1 VRFITRFVFFFV
13 FRVFLRYFYAGL
25 SSTNIFARAEL
36 LPRFF
41 CFGKPSRR
49 QRDVSFLFVLA
60 SSLARE
66 REKMVDDI
74 VDAAFS
80 LFPQFFGKLGVD
92 LFLVSEGRDA
102 FRKEKNL
109 GGD

>member
-1 VRFITRFVFFFV
+1 
-13 FRVFLRYFYAGL
+13 
-25 SSTNIFARAEL
+25 
-36 LPRFF
+36 
-41 CFGKPSRR
+41 
-49 QRDVSFLFVLA
+49 
-60 SSLARE
+60 
-66 REKMVDDI
+66 MVDDI